1 MPLREMLSVLLK
13 IGEKQAAVKLATRL
27 MAEHG
32 DKIKEDLEREI
43 IPEILGALRES
54 KEAE

>member
-1 MPLREMLSVLLK
+1 MPLREMLSVLLR
-13 IGEKQAAVKLATRL
+13 IGEKQAAVKLASRL